1 MCFLRMEDAVFY
13 GDKLLMYESFF
24 ALKEKP
30 FALTPNPRFLFLSKT
45 HNEVYAHLIYGIESR
60 AGFVEVTGE
69 VGTGKTTIL
78 RTLLSHLD
86 EDKYRV
92 SFIFNPKLN
101 AFELLRNINREFGV
115 ADDGLSSADLIQTL
129 NEFLLAENQEGRT
142 PILVIDEAQNLSG
155 EVLEQIR
162 LLSNLE
168 TEEDKLIQ
176 VVLVGQSELRHHLS
190 DHSLR
195 QLNQRI
201 AVRYQLRPLNREE
214 TNSYILHRL
223 NIAGRPDG
231 NVFTPSALKKVFQCS
246 GGVPRRINLICDRAL
261 LTAYSEERGTVSPRD
276 VKQAVAE
283 LAGMGEGS
291 QRASLGSWNAIT
303 VTVVMLLFVMVGY
316 YWFEPF
322 GRSSVDATVAQT
334 ENQPATFVNQPTSVS
349 SQPVSVSTQ
358 PVVVSDQPIPPPST
372 TAAPLQT
379 DSLIAS
385 CNAVFSQWGVP
396 LLDANVSSAGFDFDH
411 EFTTRGFELV
421 RLAGHFDEMRVFDV
435 PLLLPLSEEQGGG
448 YLAVLGQ
455 TAPDRWSVAPAYQG
469 REMLSSAELNNLGMR
484 MALVPWVDFSS
495 IGYVAVPGVRGDKVL
510 RLQFLLGLNGCVAI
524 PTNGRYDASSIKCV
538 KDFQREHGLVVDGLV
553 GPRTLMLLYQVAGAY
568 DIPRLKS
575 P

>member
-1 MCFLRMEDAVFY
+1 MPLHE
-13 GDKLLMYESFF
+13 GQISMYESFF

-92 SFIFNPKLN
+92 SFILNPKLT
-101 AFELLRNINREFGV
+101 AFELLRNINHEFGV
-115 ADDGLSSADLIQTL
+115 ADDGLSSADLIQAL
-129 NEFLLAENQEGRT
+129 NEFLLAENQSGRT

-176 VVLVGQSELRHHLS
+176 VILVGQPELRHHLS

-201 AVRYQLRPLNREE
+201 AVRYQLRPLNSEE
-214 TNSYILHRL
+214 TTSYILHRL

-231 NVFTPSALKKVFQCS
+231 NVFTQTALKKVFKCS

-291 QRASLGSWNAIT
+291 QSASRAPWNAIAA
-303 VTVVMLLFVMVGY
+303 VAVMLLFVLTGF
-316 YWFEPF
+316 YWFGPF
-322 GRSSVDATVAQT
+322 GKSSVDATVAQT
-334 ENQPATFVNQPTSVS
+334 ESQPATVSNQPSVS
-349 SQPVSVSTQ
+349 SQPI
-358 PVVVSDQPIPPPST
+358 VVSDQPPPPST
-372 TAAPLQT
+372 TAAPLQP
-379 DSLIAS
+379 DNLIAS
-385 CNAVFSQWGVP
+385 CNAVFSQWGSP
-396 LLDANVSSAGFDFDH
+396 LLNANVSTVGFDFDH

-421 RLAGHFDEMRVFDV
+421 RLAGRFDEMRIFNV
-435 PLLLPLSEEQGGG
+435 PFLLPLSEEQGGG

-455 TAPDRWSVAPAYQG
+455 TAPDRWSVAPTYQG
-469 REMLSSAELNNLGMR
+469 RETLTSAELNSLGMR
-484 MALVPWVDFSS
+484 MAFVPWVDFAS
-495 IGYVAVPGVRGDKVL
+495 IGYVAVPGVRGDNVR
-510 RLQFLLGLNGCVAI
+510 RLQFLLGLTGCAAI
-524 PTNGRYDASSIKCV
+524 STNGYYDASSIGCV

-568 DIPRLKS
+568 DIPRLKTL
-575 P
+575 

>member
-1 MCFLRMEDAVFY
+1 
-13 GDKLLMYESFF
+13 MYESFF

-30 FALTPNPRFLFLSKT
+30 FSLTPNPRFLFLSKT

-86 EDKYRV
+86 ESKYRV
-92 SFIFNPKLN
+92 AFIFNPKLT

-115 ADDGLSSADLIQTL
+115 ADDGLSSPDLIHAL
-129 NEFLLAENQEGRT
+129 NAFLLAENQAGRT

-176 VVLVGQSELRHHLS
+176 VILVGQPELRHHLS

-214 TNSYILHRL
+214 TCSYILHRL

-231 NVFTPSALKKVFQCS
+231 NVFAQKALNRVFQCS
-246 GGVPRRINLICDRAL
+246 GGIPRRTNLICDRAL
-261 LTAYSEERGTVSPRD
+261 LTAYSEERGIVSRRD
-276 VKQAVAE
+276 VNQAVAE

-291 QRASLGSWNAIT
+291 QAGLQLPWRTFAAVAIALLIVLAGYLLLGP
-303 VTVVMLLFVMVGY
+303 LDD
-316 YWFEPF
+316 
-322 GRSSVDATVAQT
+322 RSVDANVIQT
-334 ENQPATFVNQPTSVS
+334 EQAKPPIAAQQVTPQTIPETTSENPAQPASV
-349 SQPVSVSTQ
+349 
-358 PVVVSDQPIPPPST
+358 
-372 TAAPLQT
+372 
-379 DSLIAS
+379 IAS
-385 CNAVFSQWGVP
+385 CNALFSSWGMP
-396 LLDANVSSAGFDFDH
+396 LLNGDTSSSTFDFDR
-411 EFTTRGFELV
+411 EFEARGFTLI
-421 RLAGHFDEMRVFDV
+421 RLAGHFDELTKFNV
-435 PLLLPLSEEQGGG
+435 PILLPLSEEQGGG

-455 TAPDRWSVAPAYQG
+455 NSPDQWTVSPAYKG
-469 REMLSSAELNNLGMR
+469 KGTLSTTELNSLGMR
-484 MALVPWVDFSS
+484 MALLPWIDFAS
-495 IGYVAVPGVRGDKVL
+495 IGYVAVPGARGENVR
-510 RLQFLLGLNGCVAI
+510 RLQFLLGLTGCGDLPA
-524 PTNGRYDASSIKCV
+524 NGRYGPLSVKCV
-538 KDFQREHGLVVDGLV
+538 KHFQREHGLVVDGLV
-553 GPRTLMLLYQVAGAY
+553 GPRTLILLYHEAGGY
-568 DIPRLKS
+568 KMPRFS
-575 P
+575 